1 MSIAIALVAVL
12 KEAKANLID
21 VQIKE
26 LQNGLIGCTC
36 TAGGAADYR
45 EHESLESLVR
55 YLTMIVDDWRII

>member
-1 MSIAIALVAVL
+1 MSIANELVAVL
-12 KEAKANLID
+12 NEAKANLID

-55 YLTMIVDDWRII
+55 YIKILVEDWRII

>member
-1 MSIAIALVAVL
+1 MSIALALVEVL

-36 TAGGAADYR
+36 TAGGPADYR
-45 EHESLESLVR
+45 EFESLESMVR
-55 YLTMIVDDWRII
+55 YLTIIVEDWRII